1 MPLDAAKQ
9 HPHVS
14 LLGTT
19 AMLFEAPGPFDVAT
33 QQRIW
38 SLARIAGDWPDIREA
53 VPGMTNLLL
62 TFEAPPRDPAMLEAM
77 LLAAWDVAEPAPV
90 GGTLLEIPVVYGGAF
105 GFDLA
110 AVAAHARLSVAE
122 VVQIHTARTY
132 TVFTV
137 AGHPGYCYLGTVDP
151 RIAIPRRK
159 VPRLRVEA
167 GSVSIGGM
175 QTGVSASPGP
185 SGWYTIGRTSVS
197 FFDPA
202 KEYPGLLSPGD
213 TVRFR
218 AARIES

>member
-1 MPLDAAKQ
+1 MPLDSAKQ

-19 AMLFEAPGPFDVAT
+19 ALLFEAPGAFDVAT

-38 SLARIAGDWPDIREA
+38 SLARTAGAWPGIREA

-62 TFEAPPRDPAMLEAM
+62 TFETPPHDVAALEAK
-77 LLAAWDVAEPAPV
+77 LLSAWDAATPAPV
-90 GGTLLEIPVVYGGAF
+90 GGRLLEIPVVYGGAF

-110 AVAAHARLSVAE
+110 AVAAHARLSIEE
-122 VVQIHTARTY
+122 VVRIHTAVSY

-137 AGHPGYCYLGTVDP
+137 GGHPGYCYLGTVDP

-167 GSVSIGGM
+167 GSVSIGGL

-185 SGWYTIGRTSVS
+185 SGWYTIGRTQVS

-202 KEYPGLLSPGD
+202 KEDPGLLAPGD

-218 AARIES
+218 AERIEP